1 MRYDVFLVSAL
12 ADSEMADMLVRR
24 LKALKFKVRHDK
36 KRAHTTPT
44 PKDIKDANNSQSIIV
59 LWSQAACDTAQSDSD
74 WVHAMAHQARSRP
87 GVLVQAGLDKSIP
100 DEPFDKDTRYMLAGL
115 TSRTLVDPYYDL
127 VEDLGNRDGRKG
139 LRQWLDM
146 KVKDKTGRAAW
157 KSSHPTDPLALAGTA
172 KPKPAPKPKPAIAG
186 AAVLTGAAAVAAPLT
201 GRTYHEPEAASDTGK
216 WMIAAIVTGILAMLW
231 FGWMFRSKPVAT
243 AIGNACLPSV
253 LESGAISDDTD
264 VNVAAMTTSLAGK
277 FARLG
282 FDWMDVNIR
291 GPVATLTG
299 AAPTAAAKAS
309 AFEAGRATILTDET
323 AAGLVTLVVDG
334 ISVEGGA
341 DGVGAALANI
351 DADAT
356 LDSCQTAFTD
366 TMSGHSI
373 EFETG
378 SAAISPTSARLLDAL
393 TGAAILCAEYQIEIA
408 GHSDSTGDPDLNLI
422 LSQSR
427 ASAVAEY
434 LKTNGVDGGNLKAF
448 GYGSARPLDIMQTPE
463 AYARNRRIE
472 FTLSKR

>member
-44 PKDIKDANNSQSIIV
+44 PKDIKDANSSQSIIV
-59 LWSQAACDTAQSDSD
+59 LWSEAACDTTQSDSD

-87 GVLVQAGLDKSIP
+87 GVLVQTGLDKSVP
-100 DEPFDKDTRYMLAGL
+100 DEPFDKDKRYMLAGL
-115 TSRTLVDPYYDL
+115 TSRTLIDPYYDL

-146 KVKDKTGRAAW
+146 KASDKTGKAAW
-157 KSSHPTDPLALAGTA
+157 KSSHPTDPLALVGVA
-172 KPKPAPKPKPAIAG
+172 KPKPAPKPKPIVTG
-186 AAVLTGAAAVAAPLT
+186 AAALAGVAAVAAPLA
-201 GRTYHEPEAASDTGK
+201 GRSYHEPEEADDTGK
-216 WMIAAIVTGILAMLW
+216 WMIAAIMAGILAMLW
-231 FGWMFRSKPVAT
+231 LGWMFRSKPAVT

-253 LESGAISDDTD
+253 LEAGGISDDTD
-264 VNVAAMTTSLAGK
+264 VNIAAMTASLVGK
-277 FARLG
+277 FSRLG

-291 GPVATLTG
+291 GPIATLTG
-299 AAPTAAAKAS
+299 TAPTAAAKAS
-309 AFEAGRATILTDET
+309 AFDAGRAAILTDNS
-323 AAGLVTLVVDG
+323 AAGLITLVVDG

-341 DGVGAALANI
+341 AGVGAALANI
-351 DADAT
+351 DADAS

-366 TMSGHSI
+366 TMSERNI
-373 EFETG
+373 EFEMG
-378 SAAISPTSARLLDAL
+378 SAAINPASARLLDAL

-408 GHSDSTGDPDLNLI
+408 GHSDSTGDPDFNLI
-422 LSQSR
+422 LSQNR

-434 LKTNGVDGGNLKAF
+434 LKAKGVDSGNLKAF
-448 GYGSARPLDIMQTPE
+448 GYGSAHPLDTAQTDE
-463 AYARNRRIE
+463 AYARNRRTE
-472 FTLSKR
+472 FTLSTR